1 MQVKLTKISV
11 SDTEIL
17 NTCRAK
23 CVHVLAGITSV
34 KVTEWTPIILLYVND
49 TPVGTICNW

>member
-1 MQVKLTKISV
+1 MWKLANKKV

-34 KVTEWTPIILLYVND
+34 KVTVWTPVILLYVND